1 MSVIEQI
8 TPQIKVCVIYHS
20 PYGHTAKVAQYI
32 AQGAEQVGAEVHL
45 LSVAAPQ
52 WDLLDQADVI
62 VMGCPTYM
70 GSLTSALKQF
80 MEDSSKRW
88 LARTWQGKL
97 AAGFTNG
104 GGLSG
109 DKLAVLQQ

>member
-1 MSVIEQI
+1 M
-8 TPQIKVCVIYHS
+8 
-20 PYGHTAKVAQYI
+20 
-32 AQGAEQVGAEVHL
+32 HL

-70 GSLTSALKQF
+70 GSLTLPLKQF

-97 AAGFTNG
+97 LLVLLTVVVSA
-104 GGLSG
+104 G
-109 DKLAVLQQ
+109 DKLAVLQQINLFAMQHGMLWAGLPLCQRDEVHWILTACRAFGLDDAI